1 MIEVVEENSEF
12 ADEVN
17 TSLGKESSIYVIAN
31 DYLELKLT
39 NLGAAIQEIRFL
51 KAKRGNPDTFVFN
64 QNGQV
69 PSLALSFE

>member
-39 NLGAAIQEIRFL
+39 NLGAAIQEIRF
-51 KAKRGNPDTFVFN
+51 
-64 QNGQV
+64 
-69 PSLALSFE
+69 